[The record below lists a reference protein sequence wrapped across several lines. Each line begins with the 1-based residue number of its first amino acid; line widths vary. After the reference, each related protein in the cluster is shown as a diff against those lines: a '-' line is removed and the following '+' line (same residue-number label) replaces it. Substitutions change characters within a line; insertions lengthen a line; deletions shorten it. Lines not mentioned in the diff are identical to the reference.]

1 LSTSHSPTTQPC
13 SWRLRPAQQVRYR
26 QWDDE
31 FVVFNDLSGA
41 CHLIDSGGFAVLE
54 LLQGRPEG
62 MAAAAMVAQLKPQ
75 FDDPEQIDL
84 GTVAL
89 ILANLSACELVE
101 ACS

>member
-1 LSTSHSPTTQPC
+1 
-13 SWRLRPAQQVRYR
+13 
-26 QWDDE
+26 
-31 FVVFNDLSGA
+31 
-41 CHLIDSGGFAVLE
+41 
-54 LLQGRPEG
+54 